1 MRNHA
6 DIARLRVFG
15 WNAMNHRTRIIVLYG
30 FASAISSLAAAPSSA
45 SPPATQVS
53 EGKPSEGIYRLP
65 FADGTKVKVFDDF
78 HTHRPMGRID
88 LFAIEGREPYRVVA
102 AAAGR
107 IVAIQDSYDEQQS
120 GRAAADC
127 HNNYVWIAHA
137 NGEWTNYS
145 HVAHG
150 STTQKAKL
158 KIGDR
163 VEAGQYIGDEDAIG
177 CAMLKHVH
185 FEVAVPKAAD
195 AIDAGGFLV
204 DNEGGKRER
213 EPRFC
218 GVDGRVVKDA
228 VFTAV
233 ACDAAA
239 KNRN

>member
-1 MRNHA
+1 MNRRIRY
-6 DIARLRVFG
+6 DVFCG
-15 WNAMNHRTRIIVLYG
+15 
-30 FASAISSLAAAPSSA
+30 LALALSTVAAPSRA
-45 SPPATQVS
+45 ALPPAVS
-53 EGKPSEGIYRLP
+53 AGETRPSEGLYRLP

-78 HTHRPMGRID
+78 RTHRPAGRID
-88 LFAIEGREPYRVVA
+88 LFAVEGHEPYRLVA

-107 IVAIQDSYDEQQS
+107 IVSIQDGYDEQQS

-127 HNNYVWIAHA
+127 HNNYVWIAHE

-150 STTQKAKL
+150 SVTQKAKL
-158 KIGDR
+158 KVGDH

-185 FEVAVPKAAD
+185 FEVAVPKAGD

-213 EPRFC
+213 EPRF
-218 GVDGRVVKDA
+218 
-228 VFTAV
+228 
-233 ACDAAA
+233 AASA
-239 KNRN
+239 DQR

>member
-1 MRNHA
+1 MPGHRGERVTSVSGFVEVGLSPPYALGWIHA
-6 DIARLRVFG
+6 RCVIMPTSRVCAYSD
-15 WNAMNHRTRIIVLYG
+15 WNVMNHRTPIIALCG
-30 FASAISSLAAAPSSA
+30 FASAMSSLTVAPSSA

-88 LFAIEGREPYRVVA
+88 LFAIEGPEPYRVVA

-127 HNNYVWIAHA
+127 HNNYIWIAHA

-150 STTQKAKL
+150 SATQKAKL
-158 KIGDR
+158 KVGDR

-177 CAMLKHVH
+177 CAML
-185 FEVAVPKAAD
+185 
-195 AIDAGGFLV
+195 
-204 DNEGGKRER
+204 
-213 EPRFC
+213 
-218 GVDGRVVKDA
+218 
-228 VFTAV
+228 T
-233 ACDAAA
+233 
-239 KNRN
+239 